1 MDKTQS
7 LIAMA
12 RRLLISHTGMPAVT
26 EIPSDSDG
34 YPLMLAYECARQS
47 YLAHARLAGY
57 PADLIGQVE
66 DTIFCA

>member
-1 MDKTQS
+1 MRISQNFWINTIARDWGEIIMDKTQS

-34 YPLMLAYECARQS
+34 YPLMLAYECAR
-47 YLAHARLAGY
+47 AN
-57 PADLIGQVE
+57 PI
-66 DTIFCA
+66 